1 MALIIEEIPLTLE
14 PERLRKR
21 LPLGR
26 GEHWEEV
33 SPLVDTAQQL
43 ISPRVAYR
51 AAYIE
56 EKGGDSVRIE
66 GQAFQSKV
74 LRKNLD
80 QVQRVFPYV
89 ITLGPRLEDEARAS
103 DDILHSYYLDLI
115 GNIALS
121 LARGIF
127 EKRLKG
133 SYRLEG
139 VSFMSPGS
147 LQDWGLEEQG
157 PLFSLL
163 GDVYRAIG
171 VRLTESFLMLPRK
184 SLSGLYFPTEI
195 PFYSCQL
202 CPRKSCPGRRAP
214 FDPEVARAY
223 DIPPAG
229 TPEQDTETR
238 GKTPHP

>member
-1 MALIIEEIPLTLE
+1 MPLITEDIPITLD
-14 PERLRKR
+14 PEGLRKS

-26 GEHWEEV
+26 REHWEELL
-33 SPLVDTAQQL
+33 PLVDKAQRL
-43 ISPRVAYR
+43 IHPRVTFR
-51 AAYIE
+51 PAYIDEKE
-56 EKGGDSVRIE
+56 EGAVRIE
-66 GQAFQSKV
+66 GLLFQSRV

-89 ITLGPRLEDEARAS
+89 ITLGPELEAEARTS
-103 DDILHSYYLDLI
+103 EDILHNYYLDII
-115 GNIALS
+115 GNMALS
-121 LARGIF
+121 LARARF
-127 EKRLKG
+127 EKGLRKA
-133 SYRLEG
+133 YRLEG

-223 DIPPAG
+223 DIPLAG
-229 TPEQDTETR
+229 TPEQDTET
-238 GKTPHP
+238 